1 VTPGRGPQAIR
12 SFGKRL
18 TAVFTAVFGSFFLFI
33 RSFGKR
39 LTAVFSSFFLFFFSL
54 EKNKKNGLKKRV
66 KSHGGAAE
74 LPRRR

>member
-18 TAVFTAVFGSFFLFI
+18 TAVFTAVFGSFFLF
-33 RSFGKR
+33 
-39 LTAVFSSFFLFFFSL
+39 FLSL